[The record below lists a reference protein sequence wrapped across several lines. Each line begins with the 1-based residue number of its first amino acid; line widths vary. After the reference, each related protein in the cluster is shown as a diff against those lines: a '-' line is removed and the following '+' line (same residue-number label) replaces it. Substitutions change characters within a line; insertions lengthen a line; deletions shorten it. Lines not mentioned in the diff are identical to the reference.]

1 MARID
6 QETYS
11 SESCR
16 GGSDKKV
23 SFEHSADQ
31 TEANE
36 GVLGMIMV
44 YKIPLIALGALVS
57 VTLCHMATAS
67 LSLASVLF
75 LQPSYLTNLQ
85 CWKAFHS

>member
-1 MARID
+1 MLWGHLEGAIVETPVDLALCSLVMARID

-11 SESCR
+11 REPCR

-36 GVLGMIMV
+36 GVLGMIRV

-57 VTLCHMATAS
+57 VTLC
-67 LSLASVLF
+67 
-75 LQPSYLTNLQ
+75 P
-85 CWKAFHS
+85 